1 MTDKPRTTIVTGGTG
16 ALGSR
21 VVRAFLAAGDRL
33 VVPWII
39 EPERDAIERSE
50 REALGA
56 GQLQLLHADV
66 TQESGATSVI
76 DAAGEPAVLI
86 NGVGGFAGG
95 APLHRTDLE
104 TWERM
109 WTLNVRSAV
118 AMSRAALPSMLARR
132 RGVILNVASRAALE
146 RPGGLAAYSASKA
159 AVIVLTETLQR
170 EVANDGIRVNAI
182 VPTTIDTPANRAAM
196 PKADF
201 TQWTPPEQIARVML
215 WLASDAATTVRGGLI
230 PV

>member
-1 MTDKPRTTIVTGGTG
+1 VTDRPRTTIVTGGTG

-33 VVPWII
+33 VVPWIVDR
-39 EPERDAIERSE
+39 ERDAVATAEPDAVGS
-50 REALGA
+50 
-56 GQLQLLHADV
+56 GQLTLLQADV
-66 TQESGATSVI
+66 TQESGAASVVA
-76 DAAGEPAVLI
+76 AAGEPAVLI

-95 APLHRTDLE
+95 APLHKTDLE

-109 WTLNVRSAV
+109 WTMNVRSVV
-118 AMSRAALPSMLARR
+118 AMSRAALPSMLARK
-132 RGVILNVASRAALE
+132 RGVILNVASRAAID
-146 RPGGLAAYSASKA
+146 RPAGLAAYSASKA
-159 AVIVLTETLQR
+159 AVLVLTETLQR
-170 EVANDGIRVNAI
+170 EVANDGLRVNAI

-201 TQWTPPEQIARVML
+201 SQWTPPDRIALVLL
-215 WLASDAATTVRGGLI
+215 WLASDAASTVRGGLI

>member
-21 VVRAFLAAGDRL
+21 VVRAFLGAGDRV
-33 VVPWII
+33 VVPWIVDR
-39 EPERDAIERSE
+39 ERDAVAKAQPD
-50 REALGA
+50 ALGS
-56 GQLQLLHADV
+56 GQLTLLQADV
-66 TQESGATSVI
+66 AQESGAASVVA
-76 DAAGEPAVLI
+76 AAGEPAVLI

-95 APLHRTDLE
+95 APLHKTDLE
-104 TWERM
+104 TWERL
-109 WTLNVRSAV
+109 WTMNVRSVV
-118 AMSRAALPSMLARR
+118 AMSRAALPAMLAHK
-132 RGVILNVASRAALE
+132 RGVILNVASRAAID
-146 RPGGLAAYSASKA
+146 RPAGLAAYSASKA

-201 TQWTPPEQIARVML
+201 SQWTPPDRIALILL

>member
-1 MTDKPRTTIVTGGTG
+1 MTEKLRTTIVTGGTG

-21 VVRAFLAAGDRL
+21 VVRAFLEAGDRV
-33 VVPWII
+33 VVPWIV
-39 EPERDAIERSE
+39 E
-50 REALGA
+50 REHEAIASVEKSALAA
-56 GQLQLLHADV
+56 GQLSLLRADV
-66 TQESGATSVI
+66 TQESGAASVAS
-76 DAAGEPAVLI
+76 AAGEPSVLV

-109 WTLNVRSAV
+109 WTMNVRSAV

-132 RGVILNVASRAALE
+132 RGVILNVASRAAID
-146 RPGGLAAYSASKA
+146 RPAGLAAYSASKA
-159 AVIVLTETLQR
+159 SVLVLTEVLQR
-170 EVANDGIRVNAI
+170 EVASDGIRVNAI

-201 TQWTPPEQIARVML
+201 SQWTPPDRIAAVLL
-215 WLASDAATTVRGGLI
+215 WLASDAGATVRGGFI

>member
-1 MTDKPRTTIVTGGTG
+1 MTDQARTTIVTGGTG
-16 ALGSR
+16 ALGAR
-21 VVRAFLAAGDRL
+21 VVHAFLGSGDR
-33 VVPWII
+33 VIVPWIV
-39 EPERDAIERSE
+39 DHE
-50 REALGA
+50 REAAAKAEPDALRS
-56 GQLQLLHADV
+56 GQLLLLHADI
-66 TQESGATSVI
+66 TQESGAASVVA
-76 DAAGEPAVLI
+76 AAGEPQVLI

-95 APLHRTDLE
+95 APLHKTDLE

-109 WTLNVRSAV
+109 WTMNVRSAV
-118 AMSRAALPSMLARR
+118 AMSRAALPSMLARK
-132 RGVILNVASRAALE
+132 RGVIVNVASRAAID
-146 RPGGLAAYSASKA
+146 RPAGLAAYSASKA

-201 TQWTPPEQIARVML
+201 SQWTAPDRIALVLL
-215 WLASDAATTVRGGLI
+215 WLASDAATAVRGGLI